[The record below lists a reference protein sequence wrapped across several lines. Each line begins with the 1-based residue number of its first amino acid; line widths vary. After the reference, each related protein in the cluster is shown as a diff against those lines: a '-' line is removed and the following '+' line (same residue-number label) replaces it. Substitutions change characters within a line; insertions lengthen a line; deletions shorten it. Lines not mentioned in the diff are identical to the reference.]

1 MADSRLTDLPNFTE
15 IDNNDILYIVD
26 VSQDTSNKI
35 TYGNLIGN
43 RIDTISNTIDSLG
56 IPNIASLTTK
66 VATLSV
72 IQKDKAD
79 QSSLNATNV
88 RVDDLETDN
97 TTNKNNIAQLQIDT
111 GSLSG
116 TGIAGKAP
124 LSAIAEINSTTSF
137 LSTQIDTKATT
148 VEDSLKVS
156 QSQFDSLSSLTFN
169 LSSNM
174 TFNAQDIDILQ
185 ASDATFNSEFT
196 VLSTNVNS
204 LSTALSGLA
213 LNSEIFDLSAGVLDL
228 EDAVDD
234 IETGLSLS
242 ATVISVPFDINVQ
255 SNTNV
260 LCTYTGLTGAQG
272 LSSVPIEPNILGT
285 VVTAYIS
292 SGNMD
297 RYLSMEGLITQT
309 VVVSSG
315 GIQFNAFNPTGSTIT
330 FNDETLIFYVD
341 NVLKYT
347 RYIERGSE

>member
-72 IQKDKAD
+72 IQRDKAD
-79 QSSLNATNV
+79 QSSLNATDV
-88 RVDDLETDN
+88 RVEDLEIDN
-97 TTNKNNIAQLQIDT
+97 TANKNNIAQLQIDT

-124 LSAIAEINSTTSF
+124 LSAIQLINSTTSF
-137 LSTQIDTKATT
+137 LSTQIDTKATL
-148 VEDSLKVS
+148 VEDSLKVN
-156 QSQFDSLSSLTFN
+156 QTQFDSLSSITFN
-169 LSSNM
+169 LSSGI
-174 TFNAQDIDILQ
+174 TFNEQDIDLLQ
-185 ASDATFNSEFT
+185 AANNTLDSEFQ
-196 VLSTNVNS
+196 VLSTNVTT
-204 LSTALSGLA
+204 LSTIIPNLVSNTVAFELT
-213 LNSEIFDLSAGVLDL
+213 AGVLDL

-242 ATVISVPFDINVQ
+242 ATVIKVPFDINIQ

-272 LSSVPIEPNILGT
+272 LSSIPIEPNILGT

-292 SGNMD
+292 SGNMN

-315 GIQFNAFNPTGSTIT
+315 AIEFNAFNPTGSTIT
-330 FNDETLIFYVD
+330 FDDETLIFYVD
-341 NVLKYT
+341 NALKYT

>member
-15 IDNNDILYIVD
+15 IDDSDIIYIVD

-35 TYGNLIGN
+35 TYGNFIGN
-43 RIDTISNTIDSLG
+43 KMEALSASIVGLD
-56 IPNIASLTTK
+56 IPNIAALTTK
-66 VATLSV
+66 VATISV
-72 IQKDKAD
+72 IQGTKAP

-116 TGIAGKAP
+116 TGVAGKAP

-148 VEDSLKVS
+148 IEDSLKVN

-169 LSSNM
+169 LSSSM

-185 ASDATFNSEFT
+185 VSDATFDSQFT
-196 VLSTNVNS
+196 ILSTNVDS
-204 LSTALSGLA
+204 LSTALSGVA
-213 LNSEIFDLSAGVLDL
+213 LNSEIFDLSAGILDL

-260 LCTYTGLTGAQG
+260 LCTYTGLTGAEG

-297 RYLSMEGLITQT
+297 KYLSMEGLITQT

-347 RYIERGSE
+347 NYIERGSE

>member
-15 IDNNDILYIVD
+15 IDNSDILYIVD

-35 TYGNLIGN
+35 TYGNFIGN
-43 RIDTISNTIDSLG
+43 KMEALSASIVDLN
-56 IPNIASLTTK
+56 IPNIAALTTK

-72 IQKDKAD
+72 IQGTKAP
-79 QSSLNATNV
+79 QSSLNATDV
-88 RVDDLETDN
+88 RVDDLEFDN
-97 TTNKNNIAQLQIDT
+97 TANKNNIAQLQIDT

-124 LSAIAEINSTTSF
+124 LSAIAQINSTIDF
-137 LSTQIDTKATT
+137 LSTNIDTKATS
-148 VEDSLKVS
+148 VEDSLKVN
-156 QSQFDSLSSLTFN
+156 QSQFDSLSSITFN
-169 LSSNM
+169 LSSSI
-174 TFNAQDIDILQ
+174 TFNEQDIDLLQ
-185 ASDATFNSEFT
+185 EANNTLDTEFQ
-196 VLSTNVNS
+196 VLSTNVITISSQLPDFVSNTVAFE
-204 LSTALSGLA
+204 LT
-213 LNSEIFDLSAGVLDL
+213 AGVLDL

-242 ATVISVPFDINVQ
+242 ATVIKVPFDINVQ

-297 RYLSMEGLITQT
+297 RYLSMEGLLTQT

-315 GIQFNAFNPTGSTIT
+315 AIEFNAFNPTGGTIT
-330 FNDETLIFYVD
+330 FDDECLILYVD